1 MAIFVEGV
9 RGSGKSKIAI
19 REIQTYLNSGRRV
32 ATNLDLKLELLAP
45 NAKPLVTR
53 IPDLPRSVDLQD
65 LGKAYPELDPDNPD
79 TYDEKK
85 FGLVVI
91 DELLTSF
98 NSRSWSDKDR
108 LAVVSW
114 MVQSRKLGWRLWL
127 LCQDVDAVDKQ
138 IRETLLQEIWHCRSG
153 KNFFSSPIMGA
164 IFGLFT
170 RPIMKLWA
178 PLGFHILTV
187 YTGKRKDKV
196 HIAAREFYKLYH
208 LHPTY
213 KTSQQFL
220 PDLMMDK
227 KGNMIDMRASYTPL
241 PADYFSRKNLSDI
254 RQDKTVN
261 SDHTIHQAKQP
272 QKNLLTDWRLIAF
285 ACCLAGYFLLNTSQT
300 TDQQTQS
307 APVATSTT
315 NQEPDKSVSDEPQ
328 QPQTDSFDTFTKD
341 LVITCS
347 VRYGTAQASFCFE
360 NSNGT
365 AYPEDIGI
373 QVSYLSPCQAL
384 VAFNGKSKLIYC
396 RPNYTA
402 SESFA
407 VNTLATTENG

>member
-19 REIQTYLNSGRRV
+19 REIQTYIKSGRRV
-32 ATNLDLKLELLAP
+32 ATNLDIKSELLAP
-45 NAKPLVTR
+45 NAKPLITR
-53 IPDLPRSVDLQD
+53 IPDLPRSIDLEQ
-65 LGKAYPELDPDNPD
+65 LGKSYPELDPDNPD
-79 TYDEKK
+79 TYDENK
-85 FGLVVI
+85 FGLIVI

-98 NSRSWSDKDR
+98 NSRSWNDPDR

-138 IRETLLQEIWHCRSG
+138 LRETLLQEIWHCRSG

-196 HIAAREFYKLYH
+196 HIAAREFYKLYD

-220 PDLMMDK
+220 PDVIVDK
-227 KGNMIDMRASYTPL
+227 KGKLIDMRASYTPL
-241 PADYFSRKNLSDI
+241 PADYFTRKPVPAKTASDN
-254 RQDKTVN
+254 T
-261 SDHTIHQAKQP
+261 P
-272 QKNLLTDWRLIAF
+272 QKNLLQQFLKDWRVTAF
-285 ACCLAGYFLLNTSQT
+285 AVCLVSYFFLYDSPPGESSPEAVTKH
-300 TDQQTQS
+300 TDQKTE
-307 APVATSTT
+307 AGTT
-315 NQEPDKSVSDEPQ
+315 GKNTPEQPKTDFFDE
-328 QPQTDSFDTFTKD
+328 FTKD

-347 VRYGTAQASFCFE
+347 VRYGEAQASFCFE
-360 NSNGT
+360 NQDGT
-365 AYPEDIGI
+365 VYPEDIGY
-373 QVSYLSPCQAL
+373 QVSYLAPCQAL
-384 VAFNGKSKLIYC
+384 IAFDGQTRLIRC
-396 RPNYTA
+396 RPNYVP
-402 SESFA
+402 SESVA
-407 VNTLATTENG
+407 ALQTQNSQG

>member
-19 REIQTYLNSGRRV
+19 REIQTYLKSGRRV
-32 ATNLDLKLELLAP
+32 ATNLDIKLELLAP
-45 NAKPLVTR
+45 EADPLLTR
-53 IPDLPRSVDLQD
+53 IPDLPRSLDLEQ

-85 FGLVVI
+85 FGLIVI

-98 NSRSWSDKDR
+98 NSRSWNDPDR
-108 LAVVSW
+108 LSVVSW

-138 IRETLLQEIWHCRSG
+138 LRETLLQEIWHCRSG

-164 IFGLFT
+164 IFGIFT
-170 RPIMKLWA
+170 RPIMKIWA

-196 HIAAREFYKLYH
+196 HIAAREFYKLYD

-220 PDLMMDK
+220 PDVMIDR
-227 KGNMIDMRASYTPL
+227 KGKMLDMRASYTPL
-241 PADYFSRKNLSDI
+241 PADYFTRKLKLEKVEVKPAPKKSTLI
-254 RQDKTVN
+254 EF
-261 SDHTIHQAKQP
+261 AK
-272 QKNLLTDWRLIAF
+272 DWRLIAF
-285 ACCLAGYFLLNTSQT
+285 VVCLFSYFFTQSHEVPGAKPDTSQT
-300 TDQQTQS
+300 AQAEQTTESADEKSDQQLK
-307 APVATSTT
+307 
-315 NQEPDKSVSDEPQ
+315 EIKKDF
-328 QPQTDSFDTFTKD
+328 FDQFTEQ

-347 VRYGTAQASFCFE
+347 VTYGTAQASFCFE
-360 NSNGT
+360 NQDGT
-365 AYPEDIGI
+365 VYPEDIGY
-373 QVSYLSPCQAL
+373 QVSYLAPCQAL
-384 VAFNGKSKLIYC
+384 IAFNGQTRLIRC
-396 RPNYTA
+396 RPNYVP
-402 SESFA
+402 SESVA
-407 VNTLATTENG
+407 ALPTQNSQG